1 MLGYQSDAEKNGAA
15 VALNSSLL
23 SGDVSGIQ
31 LNLHFKLFPPLIWCA
46 MSKHLILCFSTS
58 PGRSFGEII
67 SLVAYFSL
75 QQNAVHRYA
84 CSPSRC
90 EEEAAS
96 GGQQDWGGQQ
106 PHS

>member
-31 LNLHFKLFPPLIWCA
+31 A
-46 MSKHLILCFSTS
+46 MLAFISSLLWVARLVTS
-58 PGRSFGEII
+58 CELTTQWTPNEAR
-67 SLVAYFSL
+67 L
-75 QQNAVHRYA
+75 
-84 CSPSRC
+84 PSRC
-90 EEEAAS
+90 KEEAAG